1 MSDKNSDK
9 KGVIHTPSRRLFL
22 GTMVAGSALGLGGC
36 SVMESLFGSSGM
48 GSSNGNLVAGEF
60 SEDKGDSKV
69 SRRVQRKK
77 RDLGL
82 GKYKERFLTFHH
94 THTGERL
101 KVTYWEGGSYI
112 SDSLKDINH
121 LMRDFRSNDI
131 HRIDPSLLDQ
141 LFAVRMKLET
151 DRPFHIISGYRS
163 PRTNSML
170 RGRGRGVAKHSL
182 HMSGKAI
189 DIRVPGR
196 SLDKVRMA
204 ALSMQAGGVGYYAGP
219 QFVHMDTGRVR
230 RW

>member
-1 MSDKNSDK
+1 MSDKFSDK
-9 KGVIHTPSRRLFL
+9 NGVIHTPSRRLFL
-22 GTMVAGSALGLGGC
+22 GTMVAGTALGLGGC
-36 SVMESLFGSSGM
+36 SVMESLFGSGDSG
-48 GSSNGNLVAGEF
+48 SATGNLVAGE
-60 SEDKGDSKV
+60 SDDDKDSKV

-82 GKYKERFLTFHH
+82 DKYKERFLSFHH

-101 KVTYWEGGSYI
+101 KITYWEGGSYI
-112 SDSLKDINH
+112 TDALKDVNH
-121 LMRDFRSNDI
+121 LLRDFRSNDT
-131 HRIDPSLLDQ
+131 HRIDPVLLDQ
-141 LFAVRMKLET
+141 LFAVRMKLDT

-163 PRTNSML
+163 PNTNAML
-170 RGRGRGVAKHSL
+170 RGRGRGGVAKHSL

-196 SLDKVRMA
+196 SLEKVRLA
-204 ALSMQAGGVGYYAGP
+204 ALTMQAGGVGYYAGP